1 MRSHHRPAR
10 SATQESL
17 LVTEPP
23 ALPAAHPI
31 APVLPAAAP
40 PGGALRRVL
49 ASIRPLFWL
58 KAVGTT
64 VFMALFFA
72 GYFHLLRQ
80 PAQPPIEMPLTALD
94 HWIEFQPWALWPY
107 VSLWFYVALPPSL
120 LTTFRSLLAYGVW
133 VGALCLAGLA
143 CFYLWPTAVP
153 PRELPGGGAAAF
165 DLLRGVDAAGNA
177 CPSLHVAAATFSAFW
192 LHRLLRA
199 LALPAWW
206 AAVNV
211 LWYALI
217 VWSTLATRQHVWWDV
232 LGGLAL
238 ALLFTPASRRWIEMP
253 WGGDIIA
260 PQGKP
265 AGIR

>member
-1 MRSHHRPAR
+1 M
-10 SATQESL
+10 
-17 LVTEPP
+17 
-23 ALPAAHPI
+23 PAAT
-31 APVLPAAAP
+31 AP
-40 PGGALRRVL
+40 GALRRVL
-49 ASIRPLFWL
+49 ACMGTLFWI

-64 VFMALFFA
+64 VFMWLFFV

-80 PAQPPIEMPLTALD
+80 PSQPPIEMPLTALD
-94 HWIEFQPWALWPY
+94 RWIDFQPWALWPY
-107 VSLWFYVALPPSL
+107 VSLWFYVTLPPGL
-120 LTTFRSLLAYGVW
+120 LTTFRSLLAYGAW

-153 PRELPGGGAAAF
+153 ARDLPAGVAAF
-165 DLLRGVDAAGNA
+165 EVLRGVDAAGNA

-192 LHRLLRA
+192 LDRLLRA

-206 AAVNV
+206 RAVNV

-232 LGGLAL
+232 LAGLAL
-238 ALLFTPASRRWIEMP
+238 ALLFTPASRRWIEVP
-253 WGGDIIA
+253 RAGDIIP
-260 PQGKP
+260 PQGKR